1 MFSDGHERYSTAEI
15 GMGHTVTA
23 TYEFVPKN
31 AGTAL
36 VDNLR
41 YGHDAASAEAELKEY
56 AFVKM
61 RYKLPESDTSRL
73 INVPVP
79 VSSEVKDTAEI
90 PEESRFAAA
99 VAAFGELLRGGRYTK
114 SFTLDDVIALAQ
126 GAKGNDP
133 FGYRAEFVNLVR
145 LAKTAQALAP
155 LQP

>member
-1 MFSDGHERYSTAEI
+1 MS
-15 GMGHTVTA
+15 
-23 TYEFVPKN
+23 
-31 AGTAL
+31 
-36 VDNLR
+36 LR

-61 RYKLPESDTSRL
+61 RYKLPDSDTSQL
-73 INVPVP
+73 INVPVL
-79 VSSEVKDTAEI
+79 VSSEVKDAANI
-90 PEESRFAAA
+90 PQESRFAAA

-126 GAKGNDP
+126 GAKGSDA